1 MKDMT
6 QEKGAPMTGNRL
18 TQKTFSFSVIGNV
31 FCAPYII
38 IAEDLP
44 MPVTLEEIAK
54 AAGFSVPTVSRALTN
69 SSYPVSPATRQHII
83 EVAQA
88 LGYKPNLAARS
99 LRTDQ
104 TNTIGIIV
112 DDILSPFTP
121 PIVRG
126 IQDYLKPFDY
136 LGLIVNSDW
145 DPEIEQEAI
154 DTLVSRPVDGILFV
168 EYSHFAVNETLERSN
183 KPYVF
188 VHRLFGSN
196 IRNSVVPDD
205 HYGAT
210 LAVRHLISL
219 GHRRIAYING
229 PEGWHT
235 SQQRLAGYKDEL
247 TAHGLAINPR
257 LIQPGDWEFE
267 GGYSA
272 AVNLLALNEL
282 PTAIFAANDVMT
294 LGAICAIQNAGLHV
308 PKDIAIVGYD
318 NREFTRIV
326 RPQITTVSMPV
337 YEMGRTAAE
346 LLLKQIEEGPQ
357 DTDEIKIKGSLFVRE
372 TCGADEPQRTPET
385 VDLATVSRRVLLRKD
400 PDN

>member
-1 MKDMT
+1 
-6 QEKGAPMTGNRL
+6 MTGTRL
-18 TQKTFSFSVIGNV
+18 TQKTFSITLRENV
-31 FCAPYII
+31 FCAPCVTIS
-38 IAEDLP
+38 EDLP

-69 SSYPVSPATRQHII
+69 SSYPVNPATRQHII

-154 DTLVSRPVDGILFV
+154 DTLVSRPVDGIIFV
-168 EYSHFAVNETLERSN
+168 EYSHFAVNETLEQSN

-196 IRNSVVPDD
+196 ILNSVVPDD
-205 HYGAT
+205 HYGAA
-210 LAVRHLISL
+210 LAVRHLINL
-219 GHRRIAYING
+219 GHQRIAYING

-235 SQQRLAGYKDEL
+235 SQRRLAGYKDEL
-247 TAHGLAINPR
+247 TANGIAIDPD

-267 GGYSA
+267 GGYMA
-272 AVNLLALNEL
+272 ATNLLALNHL
-282 PTAIFAANDVMT
+282 PTAVFAANDVMA
-294 LGAICAIQNAGLHV
+294 LGAICAIQNASLNV
-308 PKDIAIVGYD
+308 PNDIAIVGYD
-318 NREFTRIV
+318 NRGFARIV
-326 RPQITTVSMPV
+326 RPKISTVSMPV

-346 LLLKQIEEGPQ
+346 MLLKQIEEGRQ
-357 DTDEIKIKGSLFVRE
+357 AIDEIKIKGSLFIRE
-372 TCGADEPQRTPET
+372 TCGADESQRTSET